1 MEAIK
6 RILVPTDFS
15 NNSRAAFEYALSMAE
30 DMKASVKV
38 VHVYSD
44 FTPEMP
50 LADPSYVAGGR
61 SIVEI
66 KESLEKFVDSELVS
80 VGNTLTAR
88 KVKVE
93 AEMLYGTPVQDI
105 VAISKSGEFDLIV
118 MGTAGERNWGELMFG
133 SVSTHVS
140 QQAYCPVLLVPS
152 GCEYKRV
159 DDIVY
164 ACDFDHKSF
173 KHVGL
178 VTDVAKTFES
188 NVHLLFVKT
197 AENERPD
204 YQKDVEDMRTVFHTQ
219 APKLKYTSDI
229 IEEDDVVEGINRFGK
244 GNNIDLVVAVTKHR
258 RFWDRMLH
266 SSRTKELA
274 IYSELPVLVIK
285 ADD

>member
-1 MEAIK
+1 MKSIK

-15 NNSRAAFEYALSMAE
+15 DNSRAAFEYALSMAE

-38 VHVYSD
+38 VHIYSD
-44 FTPEMP
+44 YTPDMP
-50 LADPSYVAGGR
+50 LADPSYIGGGR
-61 SIVEI
+61 SIAEI
-66 KESLEKFVDSELVS
+66 KESLENFVDTELETS
-80 VGNTLTAR
+80 STSTTAR

-93 AEMLYGTPVQDI
+93 AEMLYGTPVSDI
-105 VAISKSGEFDLIV
+105 VALSKSGDFDIIV
-118 MGTAGERNWGELMFG
+118 MGTAGEKNWGEIMFG

-140 QQAYCPVLLVPS
+140 QQAYCPILLVPS

-178 VTDVAKTFES
+178 VSDVAKTFSS

-197 AENERPD
+197 EENERLD

-229 IEEDDVVEGINRFGK
+229 IEEDDVVEGINKYGK
-244 GNNIDLVVAVTKHR
+244 DNKIDLVVAVTKHR
-258 RFWDRMLH
+258 RFWDRVLH
-266 SSRTKELA
+266 SSKTKELA